1 MAAWTIGEYGDL
13 LVNESSDAISMVDD
27 DGVDD
32 FTRPSEEY
40 VIDIY
45 QKLLWST
52 QLSITTKEY
61 LLLSLAKLST
71 RFVTQP
77 SQE

>member
-1 MAAWTIGEYGDL
+1 VDIIWTDEF
-13 LVNESSDAISMVDD
+13 SQ
-27 DGVDD
+27 
-32 FTRPSEEY
+32 PSEEY
-40 VIDIY
+40 VIDMY

-71 RFVTQP
+71 RFTTQP